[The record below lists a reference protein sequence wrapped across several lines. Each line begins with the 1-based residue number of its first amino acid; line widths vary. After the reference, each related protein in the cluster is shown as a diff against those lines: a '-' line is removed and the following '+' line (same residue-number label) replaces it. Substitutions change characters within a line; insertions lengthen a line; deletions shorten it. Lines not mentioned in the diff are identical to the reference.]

1 MTPTTRAQD
10 WLHDMQAAA
19 EQTLQFT
26 AGMDLAAFLSDAVKQ
41 RAVFFNIIVLGE
53 VSTRLM
59 DASPALVARH
69 PEIAWRA
76 IRNMRN
82 QVAHGYATI
91 DLEVVWRTVTEVLPD
106 LLAKLPAVYA
116 TAAQPPAA
124 DTSPPTAVS

>member
-1 MTPTTRAQD
+1 MTHTTREQD
-10 WLHDMQAAA
+10 WLRDMQAAA

-26 AGMDLAAFLSDAVKQ
+26 AGMDKAAFLADAVKQ

-91 DLEVVWRTVTEVLPD
+91 DLDVVWRTVTEVLPD

-116 TAAQPPAA
+116 AAAQPPAA
-124 DTSPPTAVS
+124 DTSPPTATS

>member
-1 MTPTTRAQD
+1 MTSTVRAQD
-10 WLHDMQAAA
+10 YLRDMQAAA

-26 AGMDLAAFLSDAVKQ
+26 AGMDKAAFLADAVKQ

-59 DASPALVARH
+59 DGSPALVGQH

-91 DLEVVWRTVTEVLPD
+91 DLDVVWRTVTEVLPD
-106 LLAKLPAVYA
+106 LLAKLPAVHA
-116 TAAQPPAA
+116 TAAQQPAA
-124 DTSPPTAVS
+124 DNTPPTAAS